1 MTTSSDTEKEFRDV
15 DAFLLGYLP
24 HRVGAHFLALKAL
37 LHAQTGAAGELA
49 SRVEAGLRSL
59 PERGPEVVSCV
70 WQIESILGE
79 RLRAQLPEPPRS
91 AEEFADFSRAVG
103 EAFEGAC
110 RADAGGW
117 RTAYALG
124 NRVGAAEHMAATAAL
139 YWSLWAAARGDA
151 RMEGRGGVIREE
163 LASLASSPDVT
174 SDCPTVR
181 GEGSDI
187 TRALSAAVEAAAR
200 APDDSAADELAKIQA
215 QLGECARALE
225 SAVRGTPRDSVR
237 AWRDKRMSGGELMRR
252 LCEHYRWSAP
262 CLFGEDGQPRP
273 RFFVF
278 DKRVFL
284 VFGDS
289 RARDEQPAFVHT
301 GSTVDQLYLTFRG
314 VALFRWLPEADVD
327 VITIDP
333 TDDPDAPQTI
343 NYPRE
348 MHARLRQVANEVA
361 LDLAACDWSR
371 LDLEAL
377 RAYSFW
383 VLVSGGQIHNLL
395 ARDGRGRPFVG
406 LFSSEEALDA
416 HLALATPEQA
426 RDHAQWQKMLL
437 QGAVMFPSLARLDVA
452 GVMLNPSGP
461 GRTRSFNTRT
471 LEMLASG

>member
-1 MTTSSDTEKEFRDV
+1 M

-24 HRVGAHFLALKAL
+24 HRVGAHFLALGTL
-37 LHAQTGAAGELA
+37 LQAGSGAAGELA
-49 SRVEAGLRSL
+49 SRVEARMRSL

-91 AEEFADFSRAVG
+91 VGELADFSRAVG
-103 EAFEGAC
+103 EAFEDAC
-110 RADAGGW
+110 LSDAGGL

-124 NRVGAAEHMAATAAL
+124 DRVGGAEHTAATAAL
-139 YWSLWAAARGDA
+139 HWSLWAAARGDT
-151 RMEGRGGVIREE
+151 RMEERARVIREE
-163 LASLASSPDVT
+163 LARLASAQGVT

-181 GEGSDI
+181 GEEADI
-187 TRALSAAVEAAAR
+187 TRELGAAVEAAAR
-200 APDDSAADELAKIQA
+200 SPDDASADELAKIQA
-215 QLGECARALE
+215 RLGECARALE
-225 SAVRGTPRDSVR
+225 SALRGTPRASVR
-237 AWRDKRMSGGELMRR
+237 AWRDKKMSGGELMRR

-262 CLFGEDGQPRP
+262 CQIGEDGQPRP
-273 RFFVF
+273 RVFVF
-278 DKRVFL
+278 DKRAFL
-284 VFGDS
+284 VFSDS
-289 RARDEQPAFVHT
+289 RARGEQPAFVRT
-301 GSTVDQLYLTFRG
+301 GGTEDQLYLTFTG
-314 VALFRWLPEADVD
+314 AALFRWLPGAGVD
-327 VITIDP
+327 LIVIDP

-348 MHARLRQVANEVA
+348 MHARLRGFADEVA

-383 VLVSGGQIHNLL
+383 VLVSGGKIHNPL
-395 ARDGRGRPFVG
+395 ARDCRGRPFVG

-426 RDHAQWQKMLL
+426 REHAQWQKMLL
-437 QGAVMFPSLARLDVA
+437 TGAAMFPSLAQLDVA

-461 GRTRSFNTRT
+461 GRTRAFNTST